1 MCGSA
6 SERTRAISWGE
17 MVIEECPSNPA
28 AVPRVAT
35 LLRLLASRPPGR
47 KRLAP
52 LRRRSP
58 CIIRSSPRKRG
69 PRGRG
74 SGLGVPGLASLARD
88 TKSWIPAFAG
98 MSGGE
103 SESAAP
109 PSRRQQGAEAAGHGA
124 RADARGG
131 VDQALA
137 REPGLEFRRRTALQ
151 EIAHGERVME
161 RRALIAEHDVVGGR
175 ARPSR
180 S

>member
-6 SERTRAISWGE
+6 SERTRAISCGE

-28 AVPRVAT
+28 AVPRAAT

-58 CIIRSSPRKRG
+58 CTIRSSPRKRG

-98 MSGGE
+98 MNGVSTHVFRKE
-103 SESAAP
+103 RKRALSCAALLDEP
-109 PSRRQQGAEAAGHGA
+109 CDGAAQLGYAGAGA
-124 RADARGG
+124 RG
-131 VDQALA
+131 
-137 REPGLEFRRRTALQ
+137 
-151 EIAHGERVME
+151 
-161 RRALIAEHDVVGGR
+161 
-175 ARPSR
+175 
-180 S
+180 